1 MILPPSFCPRLS
13 QQLWFGSICCVLAW
27 LSGAELNARPAF
39 ELPML
44 VTQSK
49 TGEFEEARILWV
61 SPGGSFRVWS
71 EGFYSACDPNVS
83 FDGQRVLFA
92 GKRER
97 TSSWRIWEMG
107 IDGQALRAVSPENLD
122 ARSPIHVSTLFTLNS
137 PEPWFTT
144 VFVGGERTL
153 NDMGRASAS
162 SLYNVKLD
170 GTELRRLTFNP
181 NRDFEP
187 FQMWDGRVL
196 YAAERHLQE
205 PGTHDSR
212 IGLFAIHI
220 EGADVEFYG
229 GGLGR
234 PIQRMPCATEGG
246 LVIFVEPAADAR
258 DGAGQLAC
266 IEERRPHATYR
277 CLTRNPAE
285 LFLYPFPWR
294 GNRIL
299 VSRRPAHGSGT
310 GGIYHFDVDSGECAV
325 LFDNPEYHD
334 VQVVAIEPRAR
345 PDGHSTV
352 VDPKFDF
359 GVFYGLNCYDADA
372 RMAPHLTDGM
382 IKRVRFIEGVLQSA
396 ASSAGIGNG
405 RGPYVPRRLI
415 GEAPVETDGSFNVE
429 VPADTPL
436 LLQMLDER
444 GLALATCGWIWVKPK
459 ETRGCIG
466 CHEDPERT
474 PENEY
479 ALALRRPSN
488 RLLLPAAQRRAI
500 SFRNEIAPL
509 LRQHCVTTDC
519 HGGESTPLR
528 MPFTSNPP
536 TENDVAQAY
545 EALMALAGDITDAF
559 GVWPQPGCYVDAGRA
574 RTSWLVWQ
582 LMGENTSRGWD
593 HDPLLASGSHKPV
606 RRMPPPDAGAPLS
619 AEALRTLVQWI
630 DLGAQF
636 EPPALIQ
643 PELLKT
649 P

>member
-1 MILPPSFCPRLS
+1 
-13 QQLWFGSICCVLAW
+13 
-27 LSGAELNARPAF
+27 
-39 ELPML
+39 
-44 VTQSK
+44 
-49 TGEFEEARILWV
+49 
-61 SPGGSFRVWS
+61 
-71 EGFYSACDPNVS
+71 
-83 FDGQRVLFA
+83 VLFA

-107 IDGQALRAVSPENLD
+107 VDGQGLRAVSPENLD

-144 VFVGGERTL
+144 VFVGRKGTL
-153 NDMGRASAS
+153 NDAGRASAS

-181 NRDFEP
+181 NRDFDP
-187 FQMWDGRVL
+187 FQMWDGRVI
-196 YAAERHLQE
+196 YAAERHSQQ
-205 PGTHDSR
+205 PGECDSR
-212 IGLFAIHI
+212 VGLYAIHI
-220 EGADVEFYG
+220 EGADVELYG

-234 PIQRMPCATEGG
+234 PIQHMPCATEGG
-246 LVIFVEPAADAR
+246 LVIFVEPASDTQ

-277 CLTRNPAE
+277 CLTRNPGE

-294 GNRIL
+294 ANRIL
-299 VSRRPAHGSGT
+299 VSRRSAHGSST
-310 GGIYHFDVDSGECAV
+310 SGIYHFDADSGECAV
-325 LFDNPEYHD
+325 LFDSPEYHD
-334 VQVVAIEPRAR
+334 IQVVAIEPRAR

-352 VDPKFDF
+352 VDPQFDF

-372 RMAPHLTDGM
+372 RMTPHLTNGM
-382 IKRVRFIEGVLQSA
+382 VKRVRFIEGVLQSA
-396 ASSAGIGNG
+396 ASPAGIENG
-405 RGPYVPRRLI
+405 RGPHVLRRLI
-415 GEAPVETDGSFNVE
+415 GEAPVEKDGSFNVE

-436 LLQMLDER
+436 LLQTLDER
-444 GLALATCGWIWVKPK
+444 GLALATCGWIWVQPK

-509 LRQHCVTTDC
+509 LRQHCASTDC
-519 HGGESTPLR
+519 HGGQSTPLR
-528 MPFTSNPP
+528 MPLTSTQP
-536 TENDVAQAY
+536 TENDIARAY
-545 EALMALAGDITDAF
+545 EALMSPARDTNDAHRS
-559 GVWPQPGCYVDAGRA
+559 WPQSGCYVDAGRA

-582 LMGENTSRGWD
+582 LMGENTSRAWD
-593 HDPLLASGSHKPV
+593 HDLLLPIDPPRAV
-606 RRMPPPDAGAPLS
+606 RRMPPPGEGRPLS
-619 AEALRTLVQWI
+619 AEDLRTLVQWI

-636 EPPALIQ
+636 EPPALT
-643 PELLKT
+643 T
-649 P
+649 PKPLEAP